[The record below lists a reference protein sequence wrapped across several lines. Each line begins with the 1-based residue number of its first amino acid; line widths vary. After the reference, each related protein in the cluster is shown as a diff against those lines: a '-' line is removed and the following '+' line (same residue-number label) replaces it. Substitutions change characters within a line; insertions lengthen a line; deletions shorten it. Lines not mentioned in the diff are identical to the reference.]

1 MWCVFVFDTDILD
14 ALKADGVEQDRR
26 VDFLLASVAELDEAL
41 ETADRILVMSENT
54 IVGEHRNADVDMD
67 RLLAEVAGQR
77 LEVTGS

>member
-1 MWCVFVFDTDILD
+1 MSRIALSTDVCRP
-14 ALKADGVEQDRR
+14 KC
-26 VDFLLASVAELDEAL
+26 
-41 ETADRILVMSENT
+41 ILVMSENT